1 MHVQV
6 RDLLLRVDGHV
17 LILLYLNFLVDV
29 EYLHVVEGKI
39 DIFEGEYCFHRHE
52 QGDACLDWK
61 TFMLLGERV
70 LY

>member
-39 DIFEGEYCFHRHE
+39 DIFEGEYSFHRHE
-52 QGDACLDWK
+52 
-61 TFMLLGERV
+61 
-70 LY
+70 